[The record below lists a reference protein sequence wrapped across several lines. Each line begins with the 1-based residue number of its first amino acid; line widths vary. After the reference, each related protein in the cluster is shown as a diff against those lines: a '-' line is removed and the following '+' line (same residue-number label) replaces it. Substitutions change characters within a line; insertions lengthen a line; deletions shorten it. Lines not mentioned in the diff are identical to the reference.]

1 MAGDK
6 YLYLNTNGAPAEK
19 AAVQTS
25 AGAADAGKIGAL
37 DSNGKWAANMMPSGF
52 GADVNAIQ
60 ASENLAANDL
70 VNVHNASGASRVR
83 KADASAEGKEANG
96 FVLAAVTSGQM
107 ADVYAEGTNA
117 GLSGL
122 TPGPLFL
129 STTPGQVTST
139 APTGTGQVVQRVG
152 AAISATALNFEAGQY
167 FVRA

>member
-25 AGAADAGKIGAL
+25 AGAGDAGKIVAL
-37 DSNGKWAANMMPSGF
+37 DANGKLAANMMPTGF
-52 GADVNAIQ
+52 GGDINSIQ

-70 VNVHNASGASRVR
+70 VNIHNVSGSARVR

-96 FVLAAVTSGQM
+96 FVLAAVTSGAN
-107 ADVYAEGTNA
+107 ADVYFEGTNA

-129 STTPGQVTST
+129 GTTPGQVTST
-139 APTGTGQVVQRVG
+139 AATGTGQVVQRVG
-152 AAISATALNFEAGQY
+152 VAIGATALNFEAGQY